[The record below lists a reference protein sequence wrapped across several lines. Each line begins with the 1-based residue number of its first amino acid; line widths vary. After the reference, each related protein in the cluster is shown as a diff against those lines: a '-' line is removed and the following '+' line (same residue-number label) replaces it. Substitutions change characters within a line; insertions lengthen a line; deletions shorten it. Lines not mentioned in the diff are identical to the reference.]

1 MKTVFLCNRPYLI
14 KRVFDDESMQ
24 RAKEI
29 FGVCDTIYTKKMVLE
44 TPEIFKDTEYIFS
57 TWGMPSFTRK
67 EVDAIFPSLKCI
79 FYAAGTVQKCAR
91 PFLKKGVRIFS
102 AWAANAV
109 PVAEFTVAEIILA
122 GKGFF
127 PQTHLMSTGRQEK
140 ARRNMIKYPGN
151 YKQKVGLIGCGM
163 IGSLVAEFLK
173 QFRLEVLVHDP
184 YVSDEK
190 LKALGAKRASIDEIF
205 SSCRVVSNHLPNNK
219 HTQKIFKEKQFSS
232 MQYNATFIN
241 TARGNQVDEDDL
253 VRVLKKRK
261 DLTALLDV
269 TYPEPARE
277 DHPFFSLPNCYV
289 SPHIAGSRAGEV
301 SRMAE
306 YILDEAERYL
316 NGDACKYEVSLEML
330 KTMA

>member
-1 MKTVFLCNRPYLI
+1 
-14 KRVFDDESMQ
+14 
-24 RAKEI
+24 
-29 FGVCDTIYTKKMVLE
+29 
-44 TPEIFKDTEYIFS
+44 
-57 TWGMPSFTRK
+57 
-67 EVDAIFPSLKCI
+67 
-79 FYAAGTVQKCAR
+79 
-91 PFLKKGVRIFS
+91 
-102 AWAANAV
+102 
-109 PVAEFTVAEIILA
+109 
-122 GKGFF
+122 
-127 PQTHLMSTGRQEK
+127 
-140 ARRNMIKYPGN
+140 
-151 YKQKVGLIGCGM
+151 
-163 IGSLVAEFLK
+163 
-173 QFRLEVLVHDP
+173 
-184 YVSDEK
+184 
-190 LKALGAKRASIDEIF
+190 
-205 SSCRVVSNHLPNNK
+205 
-219 HTQKIFKEKQFSS
+219 